1 MKRAIKEMIEEVDTI
16 DKSNQVSEELYG
28 KLEQKVKKKYNEE
41 VDRLDKSF
49 RKIIEQL
56 EIQRQNLNTM
66 MKD

>member
-1 MKRAIKEMIEEVDTI
+1 MIEEVDTI